1 MAILTSPLD
10 QKKPTAAK
18 DSRRRSSLISDS
30 LAHPRASYYLVL
42 VPTVLL
48 LAIGMLMVWSA
59 SSVFGYVRFDDAYYF
74 VKRQVFF
81 LVIGGLAAFVLSK
94 CSTGTLRV
102 LGWVLVVV
110 SLGLQILTFTPLG
123 WGEAKGNRNWV
134 QFGTSFF
141 RIQPSEL
148 AKLAI
153 IVWGAD
159 LLSRKQKLLDQ
170 PKHLLFPFIP
180 VSAVLIGLVVL
191 NRDLGTGMVMGAIV
205 MAMLWHV
212 GASWR
217 MLASIA
223 GTVVAVVVLLIATSI
238 NRMDRILGFFNSGH
252 DVMGVNLQPLRGV
265 FALATGGW
273 WGVGLGASRQKW
285 GSLAEAHTDY
295 VLAIVGEELG
305 LVGTLLVLA
314 LFGAVAYAAIRLAI
328 NTADPFVR
336 YVAAG
341 VTIWLMSQMIINIGM
356 VLALLP
362 VIGIPLPLV
371 SYGGSALVPSMVAL
385 GLLVGFARAEPEAAA
400 ALRDRRGAAR
410 KSGKVTLPGAIS
422 AGAARARARSRR
434 G

>member
-1 MAILTSPLD
+1 MAILTSPQD
-10 QKKPTAAK
+10 QKKAAK
-18 DSRRRSSLISDS
+18 ATDRRPRSSLVSDA
-30 LAHPRASYYLVL
+30 LADPRASYYLVL

-48 LAIGMLMVWSA
+48 LALGMMMVLSA

-81 LVIGGLAAFVLSK
+81 LVVGGLAAWVLSR
-94 CSTGTLRV
+94 CQPRTLRI
-102 LGWVLVVV
+102 LGWVLVIV

-159 LLSRKQKLLDQ
+159 LFARKQKLLDQ
-170 PKHLLFPFIP
+170 PKHLLIPFIP

-223 GTVVAVVVLLIATSI
+223 GSVVAVVVVLIVSSI
-238 NRMDRILGFFNSGH
+238 NRMDRILGFFNADH

-265 FALATGGW
+265 FALASGGW
-273 WGVGLGASRQKW
+273 WGLGLGASRQKW

-305 LVGTLLVLA
+305 LVGTLVVLA
-314 LFGAVAYAAIRLAI
+314 LFLVLGYAGFRIALRSDIAFCRNMSAAI
-328 NTADPFVR
+328 TAWLMIQALVNIMVVLKMIPVF
-336 YVAAG
+336 G
-341 VTIWLMSQMIINIGM
+341 VT
-356 VLALLP
+356 
-362 VIGIPLPLV
+362 LPLL
-371 SYGGSALVPSMVAL
+371 SYGGS
-385 GLLVGFARAEPEAAA
+385 GLMANLAAIGMLLACAKLEPQARRLAE
-400 ALRDRRGAAR
+400 R
-410 KSGKVTLPGAIS
+410 KTRKRAPAVTVVES
-422 AGAARARARSRR
+422 HRA
-434 G
+434 

>member
-10 QKKPTAAK
+10 QKKKATKAGAR
-18 DSRRRSSLISDS
+18 SRSSLISDA
-30 LAHPRASYYLVL
+30 LADPRASYYLVL

-48 LAIGMLMVWSA
+48 LALGMMMVWSA

-81 LVIGGLAAFVLSK
+81 LVVGGLAAFVLSK
-94 CSTGTLRV
+94 CSIRALRV
-102 LGWVLVVV
+102 LGWALVVV
-110 SLGLQILTFTPLG
+110 SLVLQILTFTPLG
-123 WGEAKGNRNWV
+123 WGEAKGNTNWV

-159 LLSRKQKLLDQ
+159 VLARKEKLLDQ
-170 PKHLLFPFIP
+170 PKHLLIPFIP
-180 VSAVLIGLVVL
+180 VSALLIGLVVL

-223 GTVVAVVVLLIATSI
+223 GAVVAVVVVLVATSM
-238 NRMDRILGFFNSGH
+238 NRMGRIMGFFNADH

-265 FALATGGW
+265 FALASGGW
-273 WGVGLGASRQKW
+273 WGLGLGASRQKW

-305 LVGTLLVLA
+305 LVGTLVVLGLFLVLGYAGFRIA
-314 LFGAVAYAAIRLAI
+314 LRSDIAFCRYMSAAI
-328 NTADPFVR
+328 TAWLMIQALVNIMVVLKMIPVF
-336 YVAAG
+336 G
-341 VTIWLMSQMIINIGM
+341 VT
-356 VLALLP
+356 
-362 VIGIPLPLV
+362 LPLL
-371 SYGGSALVPSMVAL
+371 SYGGS
-385 GLLVGFARAEPEAAA
+385 GLMANLAAIGMLLACAKHEPEA
-400 ALRDRRGAAR
+400 RRLAER
-410 KSGKVTLPGAIS
+410 KTRKRGPAVTVVES
-422 AGAARARARSRR
+422 HRA
-434 G
+434 

>member
-18 DSRRRSSLISDS
+18 DNRRRSSLISDS

-94 CSTGTLRV
+94 CSTRTLRV

-314 LFGAVAYAAIRLAI
+314 LFLVLGYAGFRIALRSDIAFCRYTSAAI
-328 NTADPFVR
+328 TAWLMIQALVNIMVVLKMIPVF
-336 YVAAG
+336 G
-341 VTIWLMSQMIINIGM
+341 VT
-356 VLALLP
+356 
-362 VIGIPLPLV
+362 LPLL
-371 SYGGSALVPSMVAL
+371 SYGGS
-385 GLLVGFARAEPEAAA
+385 GLMANLAGIGILLACAKQEPQARS
-400 ALRDRRGAAR
+400 LAAR
-410 KSGKVTLPGAIS
+410 KTRKRGPAITVVE
-422 AGAARARARSRR
+422 SRR
-434 G
+434 A